1 MKKLLLLSI
10 LSVSMGAS
18 LLAGGHAHK
27 KKDVTHRVKHEV
39 KGKAKAKAKAQV
51 NAACSRSS
59 SDRGCK
65 VVCCE
70 KERHPVYASAVANGS
85 ANMQIVATGAPIIF
99 NSLLNISNS
108 VYYNS
113 STGVFTVV
121 EPGTY
126 EIIYGARFTGTF
138 CVVPGYSEC
147 DVFNTDPCASIAL
160 QINGTE
166 VPGSQVNNASAFDE
180 DEIGTSDWVTVALI
194 QTVNSGTTIAVTAA
208 NADINGIQLINMD
221 LGAEPCDNGDTTA
234 FISIKKIS

>member
-1 MKKLLLLSI
+1 LLLLSI

-18 LLAGGHAHK
+18 LLTGHLLAGHAHK
-27 KKDVTHRVKHEV
+27 KKDAGHRVKQE
-39 KGKAKAKAKAQV
+39 AKAKV
-51 NAACSRSS
+51 NAACSR

-70 KERHPVYASAVANGS
+70 KERRPVYASAVANGS
-85 ANMQIVATGAPIIF
+85 ANMQIVATGAPIVF

-126 EIIYGARFTGTF
+126 EIIYGARFTGVF

-160 QINGTE
+160 QINGNE

-180 DEIGTSDWVTVALI
+180 DEIGTSDWVSVALI

-208 NADINGIQLINMD
+208 NADINGIQLINAD
-221 LGAEPCDNGDTTA
+221 LSSDPCDNGDTTA